1 MTEQPF
7 RNPTGGQVD
16 RTKPLRFTF
25 DGAEYQG
32 FAGDSLAS
40 ALLANGVR
48 LVGRSF
54 KYHRRRGIFSA
65 GVEEPNALVQLRD
78 GDRSEPDLR
87 ATEVELFDGL
97 IAESQNRWPS
107 LNFDIGALNDL
118 FAALIPAGFY
128 YKTFMAPAKLWHS
141 YEHWIR
147 KAAGLGRAPDTPDPD
162 RYDHRYAHCDVLVAG
177 GGPAGLMAALTAG
190 RAGARVI
197 IADNQSDWGG
207 SLLGRRVEIDGKPAA
222 DWVAGAVAE
231 LQSLPEV
238 TLLERSTVTSYYD
251 HNMLLVAER
260 AADHLIE
267 PAAHQVRQ
275 RLWQVRAKEVVL
287 ATGAI
292 ERPLTFD
299 DNDRPGVMLA
309 SAAQTYANRYGVKA
323 GGKAVVFTNN
333 DFAYEAALNLKA
345 AGVEIMAVIDA
356 RADVDAGLR
365 ERLKTAGIGLM
376 AGHVVADVEGKE
388 AVRAARVMA
397 YDGESGALSGD
408 VKVIDC
414 DLIAVSGGW
423 TPSVHLHSQAK
434 GKIRYD
440 ETLSAFRPESASQR
454 ERSAGACNGSFGL
467 DAALKEGA
475 DAGAEAARAA
485 GFDSAAAGVVP
496 AVETEAPLAPL
507 PLWRVPSEPGGHGKA
522 FVDLQN
528 DVTAD
533 GVALAHREGYR
544 SVEHLKRYTTLGM
557 GTDQGRTSNVIGL
570 ALMAGLRDE
579 AIPAVGT
586 TTFRPP
592 FTPVTLGTIA
602 GEETGEHFAP
612 TRRSAMH
619 DWHAAKGAPFVPA
632 GLWLRPQGYPGA
644 GETIF
649 DAMYREAKAVRERV
663 GMVDVSTLGK
673 IDIKG
678 RDAAEFLNR
687 VYING
692 FAKLPVG
699 KVRYG
704 VMLREDGLVY
714 DDGTTT
720 HIADNHYMMT
730 TTTAKAVEVMR
741 HLEYHAQV
749 VWPALDVHL
758 ISVTEEWAAMALAG
772 PHSRR
777 VLEKL
782 TGDIDVS
789 NEACPFMAFREGT
802 IAGAPGRLFRISF
815 SGELAYEINVPADYG
830 LDVWER
836 VLAAGQ
842 EFGIV
847 PYGTEAMN
855 ILRMEKGH
863 IVGGELNGRASPGD
877 LGFGGML
884 SKIKDFIGKSGLDR
898 PALQADGRK
907 QLVGLIPVD
916 HKTKVPRGAQ
926 LVLDPAAPPPV
937 DMQGEV
943 TSNAYSPNLGHP
955 IALGLLRDGRERHGE
970 TLHAHSPVT
979 GETVAMFVTEP
990 CFIDP
995 KGERLRA

>member
-1 MTEQPF
+1 MTGQPF
-7 RNPTGGQVD
+7 RNPTGGRVD
-16 RTKPLRFTF
+16 RSKPLRFTF
-25 DGAEYQG
+25 DGADYTG
-32 FAGDSLAS
+32 FAGDTLAS
-40 ALLANGVR
+40 ALLANGVK

-65 GVEEPNALVQLRD
+65 GVEEPNALVQLRT
-78 GDRSEPDLR
+78 GDRTEPDLR

-107 LNFDIGALNDL
+107 LNFDIGAINDL
-118 FAALIPAGFY
+118 VAPLIPAGFY
-128 YKTFMAPAKLWHS
+128 YKTFMAPARLWHS

-147 KAAGLGRAPDTPDPD
+147 KAAGLGRAPDETDPD
-162 RYDHRYAHCDVLVAG
+162 RYEHRYAHCDVLIAG
-177 GGPAGLMAALTAG
+177 GGPSGLMAALAAG

-197 IADNQSDWGG
+197 IADSAVDWGG
-207 SLLGRRVEIDGKPAA
+207 SLLNRRVEIDGNPAA
-222 DWVAGAVAE
+222 AWVAGVVAE
-231 LQSLPEV
+231 LEALPEV
-238 TLLERSTVTSYYD
+238 TLLSRSTVSAYYD
-251 HNMLLVAER
+251 HNMLLIAER
-260 AADHLIE
+260 VADHLPA

-275 RLWQVRAKEVVL
+275 RLWQVRANEVVL

-309 SAAQTYANRYGVKA
+309 SAAQAYANRFGVRA
-323 GGKAVVFTNN
+323 GDKAVVFTNN
-333 DFAYEAALNLKA
+333 DHAYEAAVDLKA
-345 AGVEIMAVIDA
+345 SGVEIMAVIDA
-356 RADVDAGLR
+356 RADIETDHRDL
-365 ERLKTAGIGLM
+365 LKAAGIGLM
-376 AGHVVADVEGKE
+376 AGHVVVGVEGKK
-388 AVRAARVMA
+388 AVRAAKVMA
-397 YDGESGALSGD
+397 YDSETGAVSGD
-408 VKVIDC
+408 VKTIDC
-414 DLIAVSGGW
+414 DLLAVSGGW
-423 TPSVHLHSQAK
+423 TPSVHLKSQAK

-440 ETLSAFRPESASQR
+440 ETLSAFRPDASFQR

-467 DAALKEGA
+467 DACLIEGA
-475 DAGAEAARAA
+475 EAGAEAARAA
-485 GFDSAAAGVVP
+485 GFDNAAAGAVP
-496 AVETEAPLAPL
+496 AVDGEAPPAPL
-507 PLWRVPSEPGGHGKA
+507 PLWRVPSAPDGHGEA

-528 DVTAD
+528 DVAAD

-570 ALMAGLRDE
+570 ALMAGHRDE

-619 DWHAAKGAPFVPA
+619 DWHAARGAPFVPA

-649 DAMYREAKAVRERV
+649 DAMYREAKTVRQRV

-704 VMLREDGLVY
+704 VMLREDGLVF

-720 HIADNHYMMT
+720 HIADNHFMMT

-777 VLEKL
+777 VLKKL
-782 TGDIDVS
+782 TTDIDVS

-815 SGELAYEINVPADYG
+815 FGELAYEINVPADYG

-836 VLAAGQ
+836 VLVAGE
-842 EFGIV
+842 EFGIA

-863 IVGGELNGRASPGD
+863 IVGGELNGRASPED
-877 LGFGGML
+877 LGFSGML
-884 SKIKDFIGKSGLDR
+884 SKTKDFIGRRGLDR
-898 PALQADGRK
+898 PAFQAGGRK
-907 QLVGLIPVD
+907 QLVGLVPVD
-916 HKTKVPRGAQ
+916 HKTRVPRGAQ
-926 LVLDPAAPPPV
+926 LVLDPAALPPV

-979 GETVAMFVTEP
+979 GETVAVFVTEP

>member
-1 MTEQPF
+1 MTGQPF
-7 RNPTGGQVD
+7 RNPTGGRVD
-16 RTKPLRFTF
+16 RSKPLRFTF
-25 DGAEYQG
+25 DGADYTG
-32 FAGDSLAS
+32 FAGDTLAS
-40 ALLANGVR
+40 ALLANGVK

-65 GVEEPNALVQLRD
+65 GVEEPNALVQLRT
-78 GDRSEPDLR
+78 GDRTEPDLR

-107 LNFDIGALNDL
+107 LNFDIGAINDL
-118 FAALIPAGFY
+118 VAPLIPAGFY
-128 YKTFMAPAKLWHS
+128 YKTFMAPARLWHS

-147 KAAGLGRAPDTPDPD
+147 KATGLGRAPDETDPD
-162 RYDHRYAHCDVLVAG
+162 RYEHRYAHCDVLIAG
-177 GGPAGLMAALTAG
+177 GGPSGLMAALAAG

-197 IADNQSDWGG
+197 IADSAVDWGG
-207 SLLGRRVEIDGKPAA
+207 SLLNRRVEIDGNPAA
-222 DWVAGAVAE
+222 AWVAGVVAE
-231 LQSLPEV
+231 LEALPEV
-238 TLLERSTVTSYYD
+238 TLLSRSTVSAYYD
-251 HNMLLVAER
+251 HNMLLIAER
-260 AADHLIE
+260 VADHLPA

-275 RLWQVRAKEVVL
+275 RLWQVRANEVVL

-309 SAAQTYANRYGVKA
+309 SAAQAYANRFGVRA
-323 GGKAVVFTNN
+323 GDKAVVFTNN
-333 DFAYEAALNLKA
+333 DHAYEAAVDLKA
-345 AGVEIMAVIDA
+345 SGVEIMAVIDA
-356 RADVDAGLR
+356 RADIETDHRDL
-365 ERLKTAGIGLM
+365 LK
-376 AGHVVADVEGKE
+376 
-388 AVRAARVMA
+388 
-397 YDGESGALSGD
+397 
-408 VKVIDC
+408 
-414 DLIAVSGGW
+414 
-423 TPSVHLHSQAK
+423 
-434 GKIRYD
+434 
-440 ETLSAFRPESASQR
+440 
-454 ERSAGACNGSFGL
+454 
-467 DAALKEGA
+467 
-475 DAGAEAARAA
+475 AA
-485 GFDSAAAGVVP
+485 G
-496 AVETEAPLAPL
+496 
-507 PLWRVPSEPGGHGKA
+507 
-522 FVDLQN
+522 
-528 DVTAD
+528 
-533 GVALAHREGYR
+533 
-544 SVEHLKRYTTLGM
+544 
-557 GTDQGRTSNVIGL
+557 IGL
-570 ALMAGLRDE
+570 ALMAGHRDE
-579 AIPAVGT
+579 AIPADGT

-619 DWHAAKGAPFVPA
+619 DWHAARGAPFVPA

-649 DAMYREAKAVRERV
+649 DAMYREAKTVRQRV

-704 VMLREDGLVY
+704 VMLREDGLVF

-720 HIADNHYMMT
+720 HIADNHFMMT
-730 TTTAKAVEVMR
+730 TTKAVEVMR

-749 VWPALDVHL
+749 VWPDLDVHL

-777 VLEKL
+777 VLKKL
-782 TGDIDVS
+782 TTDIDVS

-836 VLAAGQ
+836 VLVAGE
-842 EFGIV
+842 EFGIA

-863 IVGGELNGRASPGD
+863 IVGGELNGRASPED
-877 LGFGGML
+877 LGFSGML
-884 SKIKDFIGKSGLDR
+884 SKTKDFIGRRGLDR
-898 PALQADGRK
+898 PAFQAGGRK
-907 QLVGLIPVD
+907 QLVGLVPVD
-916 HKTKVPRGAQ
+916 HKTRVPRGAQ

-979 GETVAMFVTEP
+979 GETVAVFVTEP
-990 CFIDP
+990 CFIDL

>member
-1 MTEQPF
+1 MTDQAY
-7 RNPTGGQVD
+7 RNASGGRID
-16 RTKPLRFTF
+16 RSKPLKFTF
-25 DGAEYQG
+25 DGIEYGG
-32 FAGDSLAS
+32 FAGDTLAS

-54 KYHRRRGIFSA
+54 KYHRRRGIVSA
-65 GVEEPNALVQLRD
+65 GVEEPNALVQLRG
-78 GDRSEPDLR
+78 GDRTEPDLR

-107 LNFDIGALNDL
+107 LNFDIGAVNDL
-118 FAALIPAGFY
+118 VAPLIPAGFY
-128 YKTFMAPAKLWHS
+128 YKTFMAPAKLWHN

-147 KAAGLGRAPDTPDPD
+147 KAAGLGRAPDGPDPD
-162 RYDHRYAHCDVLVAG
+162 RYDHRYAHCDVLIAG
-177 GGPAGLMAALTAG
+177 GGPSGLMAALAAG

-197 IADNQSDWGG
+197 LADSGPDWGG
-207 SLLGRRVEIDGKPAA
+207 SLLNRRVAIDGKPAA
-222 DWVAGAVAE
+222 DWVAGIVAE
-231 LQSLPEV
+231 LESLPEV
-238 TLLERSTVTSYYD
+238 TLLERSTVTAYYD
-251 HNMLLVAER
+251 HNMLLIAER
-260 AADHLIE
+260 IADHQTE
-267 PAAHQVRQ
+267 PSAHQVRQ

-309 SAAQTYANRYGVKA
+309 SAAQAYANRFGVRA
-323 GGKAVVFTNN
+323 GDKAVVFTNN
-333 DFAYEAALNLKA
+333 DSTYEAAIDLKA
-345 AGVEIMAVIDA
+345 AGIEIMAVIDA
-356 RADVDAGLR
+356 RTDGGGTGRDK
-365 ERLKTAGIGLM
+365 LKAAGIGLM
-376 AGHVVADVEGKE
+376 AGHVVVGVEGRK
-388 AVRAARVMA
+388 AVRAAKVMA
-397 YDGESGALSGD
+397 YDSGSGAVSGD
-408 VKVIDC
+408 VKTVDC

-423 TPSVHLHSQAK
+423 TPSVHLLSQAK

-440 ETLSAFRPESASQR
+440 ETLSAFRPEASFQR
-454 ERSAGACNGSFGL
+454 ERSAGSCNGGFGL
-467 DAALKEGA
+467 GAALREGA
-475 DAGAEAARAA
+475 EAGAEAARAA
-485 GFDSAAAGVVP
+485 GFEAAAAGPVP
-496 AVETEAPLAPL
+496 SVDTDSPLAPL

-570 ALMAGLRDE
+570 ALMAGHLGE

-619 DWHAAKGAPFVPA
+619 DWHEAKGAPFVPA
-632 GLWLRPQGYPGA
+632 GLWLRPQGYPLE
-644 GETIF
+644 GETIL

-678 RDAAEFLNR
+678 RDAAKFLNR

-704 VMLREDGLVY
+704 VMLREDGLVF

-720 HIADNHYMMT
+720 HLADNHYMMT
-730 TTTAKAVEVMR
+730 TTTAKAIEVMR

-749 VWPALDVHL
+749 VWPDLDVHL
-758 ISVTEEWAAMALAG
+758 ISVSEEWAAMALAG

-777 VLEKL
+777 VFEKL
-782 TGDIDVS
+782 TDDIDVS
-789 NEACPFMAFREGT
+789 NEACPFMAFRDGT

-815 SGELAYEINVPADYG
+815 SGELAYEINVPADFG

-836 VLAAGQ
+836 VLEAGE

-847 PYGTEAMN
+847 AYGTEAMN

-863 IVGGELNGRASPGD
+863 IVGGELNGRASPDD
-877 LGFGGML
+877 LGFSGML
-884 SKIKDFIGKSGLDR
+884 SKTKDFIGRRGLDR
-898 PALQADGRK
+898 PALKSSARK

-916 HKTKVPRGAQ
+916 RKSKVPRGAQ
-926 LVLDPAAPPPV
+926 LVLDPAAAPPV
-937 DMQGEV
+937 VLQGEV

-955 IALGLLRDGRERHGE
+955 IALGLLRDGRDRLGE
-970 TLHAHSPVT
+970 TLYAHSPVID
-979 GETVAMFVTEP
+979 ESVQVFVTEP

>member
-1 MTEQPF
+1 MTGQPF

-16 RTKPLRFTF
+16 RSKPLRFTF
-25 DGAEYQG
+25 DSAAYTG
-32 FAGDSLAS
+32 FAGDTLAS

-54 KYHRRRGIFSA
+54 KYHRRRGIFGA
-65 GVEEPNALVQLRD
+65 GVEEPNALVQLRT
-78 GDRSEPDLR
+78 GDRTEPDLR

-97 IAESQNRWPS
+97 VAESQNRWPS
-107 LNFDIGALNDL
+107 LKQDIGALNDVL
-118 FAALIPAGFY
+118 APLIPAGFY

-147 KAAGLGRAPDTPDPD
+147 KAAGLGRAPDAPDPD

-177 GGPAGLMAALTAG
+177 GGAAGLMAALSAG

-197 IADNQSDWGG
+197 VADSAADWGG
-207 SLLGRRVEIDGKPAA
+207 SLLNRRVPIDGKPAA
-222 DWVAGAVAE
+222 DWISGTVAE
-231 LQSLPEV
+231 LESLPEV
-238 TLLERSTVTSYYD
+238 TLLSRSTVTAYYD
-251 HNMLLVAER
+251 HNLLLITER
-260 AADHLIE
+260 AADHRAE
-267 PAAHQVRQ
+267 PAEYQVRQ

-309 SAAQTYANRYGVKA
+309 AAAQTYANRYGVRA
-323 GGKAVVFTNN
+323 GERAVVFTNN
-333 DFAYEAALNLKA
+333 DSAYEVALDLEA
-345 AGVEIMAVIDA
+345 AGIEIMAVIDA
-356 RADVDAGLR
+356 RADVETDRRDL
-365 ERLKTAGIGLM
+365 LKAAGIGLM
-376 AGHVVADVEGKE
+376 AGHVVVGVEGKE
-388 AVRAARVMA
+388 AMRAAEVMA
-397 YDGESGALSGD
+397 YDAETGGVSGD
-408 VKVIDC
+408 VKTVDC
-414 DLIAVSGGW
+414 DLVAVSGGW

-440 ETLSAFRPESASQR
+440 ETLSAFRPDASFQH
-454 ERSAGACNGSFGL
+454 ERSAGGCNGSFGL
-467 DAALKEGA
+467 DAVLKEGA
-475 DAGAEAARAA
+475 NAGAEAARAA
-485 GFDSAAAGVVP
+485 GFDNATAGAVP
-496 AVETEAPLAPL
+496 TIDKEPPLATL
-507 PLWRVPSEPGGHGKA
+507 PVWRVPSAPGGHGKA

-557 GTDQGRTSNVIGL
+557 GTDQGRMSNVIGL
-570 ALMAGLRDE
+570 ALMAGHLGE

-612 TRRSAMH
+612 TRRSAIH
-619 DWHAAKGAPFVPA
+619 DWHEAKGAPFVPA
-632 GLWLRPQGYPGA
+632 GLWLRPQGYPGD

-649 DAMYREAKAVRERV
+649 DAMYREAKAVREHV
-663 GMVDVSTLGK
+663 GLVDVSTLGK

-678 RDAAEFLNR
+678 RDAAQFLNR

-704 VMLREDGLVY
+704 VMLREDGLVF

-741 HLEYHAQV
+741 HLEYLAQV
-749 VWPALDVHL
+749 VWPDLDVHL
-758 ISVTEEWAAMALAG
+758 ISVTEEWSAMALAG

-782 TGDIDVS
+782 TDDIDVS

-802 IAGAPGRLFRISF
+802 IAEVPGRLFRVSF

-836 VLAAGQ
+836 VLEAGQ
-842 EFGIV
+842 EFAIV

-884 SKIKDFIGKSGLDR
+884 SKTKDFIGRRGRDR
-898 PALQADGRK
+898 PALQAIGRN

-926 LVLDPAAPPPV
+926 LVLDPATAPPV
-937 DMQGEV
+937 DMLGEV

-979 GETVAMFVTEP
+979 GETVAVFVTEP

>member
-1 MTEQPF
+1 MTGQPF
-7 RNPTGGQVD
+7 RNATGGRIE

-25 DGAEYQG
+25 DGVEYEG
-32 FAGDSLAS
+32 FEGDTLAS

-65 GVEEPNALVQLRD
+65 GVEEPNALVQLRA
-78 GDRSEPDLR
+78 GDRTEPDLR

-107 LNFDIGALNDL
+107 LKHDIGIINDW

-128 YKTFMAPAKLWHS
+128 YKTFMAPARLWHS

-147 KAAGLGRAPDTPDPD
+147 KAAGLGRAPDGPDPD
-162 RYDHRYAHCDVLVAG
+162 RYDHRYAHCDVLIAG
-177 GGPAGLMAALTAG
+177 GGAAGLMAALAAG

-197 IADNQSDWGG
+197 VADNGSDWGG
-207 SLLGRRVEIDGKPAA
+207 SLLGRRVDVDGKPAA
-222 DWVAGAVAE
+222 DWIADVVTE
-231 LQSLPEV
+231 LDNLPEV
-238 TLLERSTVTSYYD
+238 TLLNRSTVTAYYD
-251 HNMLLVAER
+251 HNMLLIAER
-260 AADHLIE
+260 VADHVSE
-267 PAAHQVRQ
+267 PSPHQVRQ

-309 SAAQTYANRYGVKA
+309 SAAQTYANRYGVRA

-333 DFAYEAALNLKA
+333 DHAYEVALDLKA
-345 AGVEIMAVIDA
+345 AGVEIMAVVDA
-356 RADVDAGLR
+356 RADVNGEQHDK
-365 ERLKTAGIGLM
+365 LKAASIGLL
-376 AGHVVADVEGKE
+376 AGQVVVGVEGKK
-388 AVRAARVMA
+388 AVRAAKVMA
-397 YDGESGALSGD
+397 YDSESDSVSGD
-408 VKVIDC
+408 VKAIDC
-414 DLIAVSGGW
+414 DLLAVSGGW
-423 TPSVHLHSQAK
+423 TPSVHLLSQAK

-440 ETLSAFRPESASQR
+440 DGLTAFRPDASFQR
-454 ERSAGACNGSFGL
+454 ERSAGACNGSMGL
-467 DAALKEGA
+467 DAALQEGA
-475 DAGAEAARAA
+475 EAGAEAARAA
-485 GFDSAAAGVVP
+485 GFDQAAAGAVP
-496 AVETEAPLAPL
+496 AVDVEPLLAPM

-570 ALMAGLRDE
+570 ALMAGHLGE

-619 DWHAAKGAPFVPA
+619 DWHEARGAPFVPA
-632 GLWLRPQGYPGA
+632 GLWLRPQGYPGE

-749 VWPALDVHL
+749 VWPELDVHL

-802 IAGAPGRLFRISF
+802 IGGAPGRLFRISF
-815 SGELAYEINVPADYG
+815 SGELAYEINVPAEYG

-836 VLAAGQ
+836 VLEAGE

-884 SKIKDFIGKSGLDR
+884 SKTKDFIGRRGLDR
-898 PALQADGRK
+898 PALRADGRK

-916 HKTKVPRGAQ
+916 GKTKVPRGAQ

-937 DMQGEV
+937 VLQGEV

-979 GETVAMFVTEP
+979 GETVQVFVTDP